1 MLRKLVG
8 YAAYMFGANTF
19 TALLNFGVSA
29 LGMVTRPVEAFGD
42 YAIYMLVYE
51 IGTSVFINGGNQAI
65 QRHAASDHTNRLR
78 FAKVILLGFLAMLVL
93 FGAAAVLVGYAFGLS
108 FALALVGLPWVVTY
122 WYGRYL
128 VRSSLDARGE
138 ATLMVVASL
147 SNTVFQF
154 LFLTLTDLR
163 DALIYGDF
171 VALVVSGGMALVLLP
186 RGAQASLSEILKTP
200 VPRAFLAEV
209 LRFMVPLWLAGQ
221 VFTIK
226 HKLQG
231 IWTGSRIG
239 SKAMGK
245 LQAAVTFWQFA
256 SKPME
261 YLGQA
266 SLPGLVA
273 AGEERDVLYREVLR
287 FSLITLCIVG
297 IAVSGGIPL
306 VFQMIDFA
314 SEALGRS
321 GPTMIEKFADVP
333 AFMML
338 FALALPFT
346 AVEMVTNQYSV
357 AVGRQKVVLY
367 AQIANV
373 VVIAATMIPLAEA
386 YGLWGVMVSGTIG
399 EVANAATFVVAL
411 RKTHRDSMRSALL
424 WSMYTL
430 LGVTAALAPLFYYRE
445 EPWGWL
451 LTAPAL
457 LIFAVIM
464 VAARLLQM
472 EDARRVWRA
481 YRARG
486 GEPDPS

>member
-19 TALLNFGVSA
+19 TALLNFAVSA
-29 LGMVTRPVEAFGD
+29 LGMVTRPLEAFGD

-51 IGTSVFINGGNQAI
+51 IGTSAFINGANQAI
-65 QRHAASDHTNRLR
+65 QKFGAGDRTNRLR
-78 FAKVILLGFLAMLVL
+78 FAKMILIGFMLMMLV
-93 FGAAAVLVGYAFGLS
+93 FGAAAVLVGYVFGHT
-108 FALALVGLPWVVTY
+108 FALALIGLPWVVTY
-122 WYGRYL
+122 WYGRYI

-147 SNTVFQF
+147 ANTIFQF

-171 VALVVSGGMALVLLP
+171 LALVVSGGLALILLP
-186 RGAQASLSEILKTP
+186 RGAQASLSEIWRTP
-200 VPRAFLAEV
+200 VPRAFQVEV
-209 LRFMVPLWLAGQ
+209 FRFIVPLWLAGQ

-239 SKAMGK
+239 SAAMGT

-273 AGEERDVLYREVLR
+273 AREDRDVLYREVLR
-287 FSLITLCIVG
+287 FSLITLSIVG
-297 IAVSGGIPL
+297 IGVAGGIPL
-306 VFQMIDFA
+306 VFQIIDFA
-314 SEALGRS
+314 SEAFGRS
-321 GPTMIEKFADVP
+321 GPPMIEKFADVP

-338 FALALPFT
+338 FALVLPFT

-357 AVGRQKVVLY
+357 AVGRQKIVLY

-373 VVIAATMIPLAEA
+373 IVIAITMIPLAEA
-386 YGLWGVMVSGTIG
+386 YGLWGVMISGTVG
-399 EVANAATFVVAL
+399 EIANAGTFVVML
-411 RKTHRDSMRSALL
+411 RKQHRDCMRSALL
-424 WSMYTL
+424 WSTYTL
-430 LGVTAALAPLFYYRE
+430 VGLTAALAPLFVYRE
-445 EPWGWL
+445 ATWGWL
-451 LTAPAL
+451 LTLPAL
-457 LIFAVIM
+457 LVFVIIM
-464 VAARLLQM
+464 FAARLIQV
-472 EDARRVWRA
+472 EDLRRVWRA
-481 YRARG
+481 YKARG
-486 GEPDPS
+486 GESS